1 MREDL
6 SYISSPARLSSH
18 ATLNTCSR
26 LRELVAG
33 KIYCKAQR
41 RRKVEIEIQKTN
53 VHVMFSWNKFDC
65 FFYGR
70 LLFNTVLLYLIKNS
84 VRVKSHYT

>member
-26 LRELVAG
+26 LKELVAG
-33 KIYCKAQR
+33 EIYCKAQR
-41 RRKVEIEIQKTN
+41 RRRKAEIEIQKADA
-53 VHVMFSWNKFDC
+53 HVIFSWNKFDC
-65 FFYGR
+65 FFLMADYYSI
-70 LLFNTVLLYLIKNS
+70 LFYYI
-84 VRVKSHYT
+84 

>member
-18 ATLNTCSR
+18 ATLNTCSG
-26 LRELVAG
+26 LKELVAG
-33 KIYCKAQR
+33 EIYCKAQR
-41 RRKVEIEIQKTN
+41 RRKADIEIQKAD
-53 VHVMFSWNKFDC
+53 VHVIFHGTNLIV

-70 LLFNTVLLYLIKNS
+70 LLFNTVLLYLIDIEEQCEG
-84 VRVKSHYT
+84 